1 METKEIY
8 PSNTYKWLLSKMH
21 NEPLQL
27 NTKMKENV
35 KKKTVTWLKTAPGQL
50 EIINFGLY

>member
-27 NTKMKENV
+27 NKKMKENV
-35 KKKTVTWLKTAPGQL
+35 KKTVTWLKNAPGQL

>member
-27 NTKMKENV
+27 NKKKENV
-35 KKKTVTWLKTAPGQL
+35 KNSNL
-50 EIINFGLY
+50 I